1 MEINRAIILF
11 HVVTHLLQTGVL
23 FIVLVTAIV
32 VVTELSNLVMPDA
45 VVPAVRLLL
54 AAEIAAEVLQA
65 QAAVV
70 VPARLV

>member
-45 VVPAVRLLL
+45 VVPG
-54 AAEIAAEVLQA
+54 
-65 QAAVV
+65 
-70 VPARLV
+70 ARLVVHPVVEAPLHVVLTSPVDTG